1 MPFDIIN
8 KKDERMEQ
16 PELGNNEEELQ
27 ETSSAELSESET
39 AATPETSPEDVN
51 GVGDTPTEIEASDD
65 SSDETVSDA
74 GGEENAA
81 DPSTDDTDDSNDDD
95 DNEEPVEEAN
105 GLRRGQVILGTIA
118 RTTPNELFVNLGEDR
133 EGIVPKREVELMSGR
148 MLEKMQ
154 EGAEV
159 HVYVVNPSNHRG
171 QTLLSINH
179 AQEEM
184 DWRKA
189 EEYIENKNVYDG
201 KIGGYNKGGL
211 IVRFGRLRGFVP
223 QSQISDKRML
233 DIDGE
238 TPEER
243 FSGMVNKQISVKV
256 MEVDRSRNRLILSE
270 RAAMREVR
278 QRRKESLITELE
290 VGEIRD
296 GRVVSLENFG
306 AFVDIGGAEGLV
318 HITELSWQ
326 HVTHPKQVLEVGQ
339 EIEVKVISIDEAKN
353 RIGLSIKQL
362 QADPWDELATRFGTG
377 ALIRGEVTKLTKF
390 GAFAKVIDLQAVE
403 GLIHISELSDDRVEH
418 PRDVVNRGDKLTLR
432 VVKIDVKNRRLGLS
446 LRRVNSAEFLDEDL
460 KRAYR
465 DLEAR
470 EDEAPSASGDDDDS
484 YFEEEADDSVAEA
497 VETAQAKVDEVIEKA
512 QDIAEKNDVETEETD
527 DDDEGIVETVSEAV
541 EDAQEAVAEVAE
553 NISETVEEIVE
564 DAQEKVDEVIEKA
577 KEITESNKDDDDE
590 DDEADED

>member
-1 MPFDIIN
+1 
-8 KKDERMEQ
+8 MEQ
-16 PELGNNEEELQ
+16 PELGKNEEEVQ

-39 AATPETSPEDVN
+39 AATSETPEQSAN
-51 GVGDTPTEIEASDD
+51 GVGEAPTEVDEPTEEDAEEVISEAGSEQDAAEPTDASDD
-65 SSDETVSDA
+65 SDDE
-74 GGEENAA
+74 
-81 DPSTDDTDDSNDDD
+81 DDD
-95 DNEEPVEEAN
+95 EEPVDEAN
-105 GLRRGQVILGTIA
+105 GLRRGEVILGTVA
-118 RTTPNELFVNLGEDR
+118 RTTPNELLIDLGEGR
-133 EGIVPKREVELMSGR
+133 QGIVTKREVELMSAR
-148 MLEKMQ
+148 MLEKMR
-154 EGAEV
+154 EGAEI
-159 HVYVVNPSNHRG
+159 HVYVVNPNNHRG
-171 QTLLSINH
+171 QTILSINH
-179 AQEEM
+179 AQEEL

-189 EEYIENKNVYDG
+189 EEYLESKNVYDG

-233 DIDGE
+233 DIEGE

-278 QRRKESLITELE
+278 QRRKEALITELE

-326 HVTHPKQVLEVGQ
+326 HITHPKQVLDVGQ
-339 EIEVKVISIDEAKN
+339 EVEVKVISIDEEKN

-362 QADPWDELATRFGTG
+362 KADPWDELATRFGTG
-377 ALIRGEVTKLTKF
+377 ALIRAEVTKLTKF
-390 GAFAKVIDLQAVE
+390 GAFAKVQALPAVE

-432 VVKIDVKNRRLGLS
+432 VVKIDVKERRLGLS
-446 LRRVNSAEFLDEDL
+446 LRRVNSAEFLDDDL

-465 DLEAR
+465 ELEER
-470 EDEAPSASGDDDDS
+470 IEDEDAPSASGEEDEDTF
-484 YFEEEADDSVAEA
+484 FEEEA
-497 VETAQAKVDEVIEKA
+497 
-512 QDIAEKNDVETEETD
+512 EE
-527 DDDEGIVETVSEAV
+527 
-541 EDAQEAVAEVAE
+541 EAVAEVETVTEEASDDSAE
-553 NISETVEEIVE
+553 EAADDQAEAVTEPDSEDEVESVTEPDSEDEVVAEVETDEEVDSSGETETVEAPVVE
-564 DAQEKVDEVIEKA
+564 ETAEPE
-577 KEITESNKDDDDE
+577 TEE
-590 DDEADED
+590 D

>member
-1 MPFDIIN
+1 MIN

-16 PELGNNEEELQ
+16 PELGNNEEDIQ
-27 ETSSAELSESET
+27 DPSSAELSESET

-51 GVGDTPTEIEASDD
+51 GVGDTPTEIEASEDNT
-65 SSDETVSDA
+65 DEPVSDA

-81 DPSTDDTDDSNDDD
+81 DPSTDDTDDSNDEDS
-95 DNEEPVEEAN
+95 NEEPVEEAN
-105 GLRRGQVILGTIA
+105 GLRRGQVILGTIT

-159 HVYVVNPSNHRG
+159 HVYIVNPSNHRG

-339 EIEVKVISIDEAKN
+339 EIDVKVISIDEAKN

-390 GAFAKVIDLQAVE
+390 GAFAKVLNLQAVE

-465 DLEAR
+465 DLEER

-484 YFEEEADDSVAEA
+484 YFEEEVEDTVAEV
-497 VETAQAKVDEVIEKA
+497 VEEAQEKVDEVIETA
-512 QDIAEKNDVETEETD
+512 QEIAEENDVDTD
-527 DDDEGIVETVSEAV
+527 DDDDDDGIVETVAEAV

-553 NISETVEEIVE
+553 DVNEAVSDAVE
-564 DAQEKVDEVIEKA
+564 AAKEKVDEVIEKA
-577 KEITESNKDDDDE
+577 QEITESNEDGDD
-590 DDEADED
+590 

>member
-1 MPFDIIN
+1 
-8 KKDERMEQ
+8 MEQ
-16 PELGNNEEELQ
+16 PELGNNEEESQ
-27 ETSSAELSESET
+27 VPSSAELSESET
-39 AATPETSPEDVN
+39 AATPETSDN
-51 GVGDTPTEIEASDD
+51 GVDGVGEAPTEVEATEASVENN
-65 SSDETVSDA
+65 SEA
-74 GGEENAA
+74 GGDANAA
-81 DPSTDDTDDSNDDD
+81 QPSTDDTDDSDDD
-95 DNEEPVEEAN
+95 EDEEPVEEAN
-105 GLRRGQVILGTIA
+105 GLRRGQVILGTVA

-154 EGAEV
+154 DGAEI
-159 HVYVVNPSNHRG
+159 HVYIVNPSNHRG
-171 QTLLSINH
+171 QTILSINH
-179 AQEEM
+179 AQEEL

-189 EEYIENKNVYDG
+189 EEYIESKDVYDG

-233 DIDGE
+233 DIEGE

-243 FSGMVNKQISVKV
+243 FSGMVNQQISVKV

-290 VGEIRD
+290 EGEVRD

-339 EIEVKVISIDEAKN
+339 EIEVKVINIDEAKN

-390 GAFAKVIDLQAVE
+390 GAFAKVINLPAVE
-403 GLIHISELSDDRVEH
+403 GLVHISELSDDRVEH
-418 PRDVVNRGDKLTLR
+418 PRDVVNRGDRLTLR
-432 VVKIDVKNRRLGLS
+432 VVKIDVRQRRLGLS
-446 LRRVNSAEFLDEDL
+446 LRKVNSADYLDEDL

-465 DLEAR
+465 ELEER
-470 EDEAPSASGDDDDS
+470 EEDAPSASGDNDDVYFEDEQDDS
-484 YFEEEADDSVAEA
+484 IVAEAQEAVEEVADTVEDAVETAEDEGNNIVETVKDVIEDAAEA
-497 VETAQAKVDEVIEKA
+497 VEDFVE
-512 QDIAEKNDVETEETD
+512 DIVEAVTGD
-527 DDDEGIVETVSEAV
+527 DDS
-541 EDAQEAVAEVAE
+541 
-553 NISETVEEIVE
+553 
-564 DAQEKVDEVIEKA
+564 
-577 KEITESNKDDDDE
+577 DDD
-590 DDEADED
+590 